1 MQKRRISVVMSKKEW
16 ILGLCWLPFYFL
28 LLSLGIQLIF
38 RRIAGRLPDTAEL
51 NAVYYAVN
59 AAVVLLIFRRFLRG
73 NLTALR
79 KNRRKLPLALPTALL
94 LYFFLT
100 FAVGLIIL
108 ALDPE
113 FVNRNNGAVL
123 DLLNGSP
130 VLAWTLTVLAA
141 PLIEETLF
149 RGLIFGS
156 LRRVSRVLAYAV
168 TMLCFSG
175 IHVVSYIGVLSPT
188 AILLSLLQYVPATAV
203 LCGLYEYT
211 DTIYAPMLL
220 HAAINVAAGLT
231 MGALS

>member
-28 LLSLGIQLIF
+28 LLSLGVQLIF

-130 VLAWTLTVLAA
+130 VLTWTLTVLAA

-156 LRRVSRVLAYAV
+156 LRRVSRAV
-168 TMLCFSG
+168 IDHPAIFQTDNPLCLYSNG
-175 IHVVSYIGVLSPT
+175 IIMGNQYNRMPRLVQ
-188 AILLSLLQYVPATAV
+188 LLQHGQNLPASA
-203 LCGLYEYT
+203 
-211 DTIYAPMLL
+211 
-220 HAAINVAAGLT
+220 
-231 MGALS
+231 